1 MLPLF
6 FFSVSPLSLLGCS
19 AFQCFRFS
27 FLVLSS
33 FLFSLLLVF
42 VVVHCCCLWL
52 LSFVVAATTIVGCSC
67 WVNGKNE
74 GPLLCFFRLMVGK
87 EEASYVLV
95 LFFGVLEV
103 VEIVLGVGYVCSFR
117 MM

>member
-1 MLPLF
+1 M
-6 FFSVSPLSLLGCS
+6 
-19 AFQCFRFS
+19 
-27 FLVLSS
+27 
-33 FLFSLLLVF
+33 
-42 VVVHCCCLWL
+42 
-52 LSFVVAATTIVGCSC
+52 GCSC

-74 GPLLCFFRLMVGK
+74 GPLLGFFGLMVGK

-95 LFFGVLEV
+95 LFFDVLEV